1 MLFTSW
7 KGALMNHTV
16 LIVED
21 SGSTRL
27 HLKNVLSNEYN
38 CIFAC
43 SGEEMW
49 EILPKSIPSILLLD
63 IIMPGESGFDIIL
76 KLSKRDEYRNI
87 PVIFLTGLD
96 GSAEAVKGFEIG
108 AFDYIRKPFNEEELK
123 ARIKSVLRIKD
134 HENRLRLHSV
144 TDYLT
149 GIYNRRYFFEAAK
162 NHLHYS
168 SRSGKN
174 ACIAM
179 LDLDHFKDINDTMG
193 HDAGDFV
200 LKRFT
205 EMVKIKIRPYDI
217 FARHGGEE
225 FVILFS
231 DCEKEKCIEILER
244 IRTSLA
250 TKEFS
255 FKETPVKFT
264 FSAGIVSLDD
274 EPKSVTVEQLVHH
287 ADSMLYKA
295 KESGRNRIVHYEK
308 DAIAYP

>member
-1 MLFTSW
+1 M
-7 KGALMNHTV
+7 KHTI

-27 HLKNVLSNEYN
+27 HLSNILSDEYN
-38 CIFAC
+38 CIFAA

-49 EILPKSIPSILLLD
+49 KILPETIPSILLLD
-63 IIMPGESGFDIIL
+63 VIMPGETGFDIIL

-96 GSAEAVKGFEIG
+96 DSAEAVRGFEIG
-108 AFDYIRKPFNEEELK
+108 AFDYIRKPFDEAELK

-134 HENRLRLHSV
+134 HENRLRVHSV

-162 NHLHYS
+162 NHIYYS
-168 SRSGKN
+168 LRSGKN
-174 ACIAM
+174 LCVAM

-200 LKRFT
+200 LKKFT
-205 EMVKIKIRPYDI
+205 DMVKSRIRPYDI

-231 DCEKEKCIEILER
+231 DCGKEKSVDIVARVRAGL
-244 IRTSLA
+244 LN
-250 TKEFS
+250 KEFLFES
-255 FKETPVKFT
+255 KPVKFT
-264 FSAGIVSLDD
+264 FSAGVVSLAD
-274 EPKSVTVEQLVHH
+274 ESKGVTVEQMVHH
-287 ADSMLYKA
+287 ADAMLYKA
-295 KESGRNRIVHYEK
+295 KESGRNCIIYQDGNTISK
-308 DAIAYP
+308 S